1 MRAFASDKF
10 GEIAQLTLREV
21 DKPTA
26 GEGQVVVNVRAAAVN
41 PADLKVLGHRDGG
54 SFLHA
59 SKFPLILGYD
69 YSGVVTEVGVDSKV
83 YKVGDEVYGFL
94 PYARSTTAGTFAEY
108 VAVSEA
114 AAGPKPKQLSH
125 EQAAA
130 SATSAATALQGL
142 HKAKIATGH
151 TVLINGASG
160 GVGSYAVQV
169 AKTLGATV
177 IATAS
182 GGKVDYVKGLG
193 ADRVYDYKTTPLRE
207 ITERFDVV
215 FDVASTSSFGTCLPL
230 LKSGGCYVALLPGPG
245 LFLGIA
251 RSWFTSKRCTFIVVK
266 PIAADFAQLAT
277 WFDEGKL
284 KPILDASYPLAEL
297 PTAIERQRIGDIRGK
312 LAITIDAPAS

>member
-21 DKPTA
+21 EKPTA
-26 GEGQVVVNVRAAAVN
+26 GERQVVVNVRAAAVN

-59 SKFPLILGYD
+59 SKFPLMLGYD
-69 YSGVVTEVGVDSKV
+69 YSGVVTEVGVDSSM
-83 YKVGDEVYGFL
+83 YKVGDEIYGFL
-94 PYARSTTAGTFAEY
+94 PYARSTANGTFAEF
-108 VAVSEA
+108 VAVGEA
-114 AAGPKPKQLSH
+114 TAGPKPRKISH

-130 SATSAATALQGL
+130 AATSAATALQGL
-142 HKAKIATGH
+142 RKAKLAAGH

-160 GVGSYAVQV
+160 GVGSYVIQI

-182 GGKVDYVKGLG
+182 GSKVDYVKGLG
-193 ADRVYDYKTTPLRE
+193 ADRVYDYKTTPLRD
-207 ITERFDVV
+207 IAERFEVV
-215 FDVASTSSFGTCLPL
+215 FDVASTSSFGTCSPL
-230 LKSGGCYVALLPGPG
+230 LKRGGSYVALLPGPG
-245 LFLGIA
+245 LFLGMMRA
-251 RSWFTSKRCTFIVVK
+251 LFSSKRCTFIVVK

-284 KPILDASYPLAEL
+284 KPILDAIYPLAEL
-297 PTAIERQRIGDIRGK
+297 PAALERQRIGDIRGK
-312 LAITIDAPAS
+312 LAITIDAPA

>member
-1 MRAFASDKF
+1 MLAFACDKF
-10 GEIAQLTLREV
+10 GEIANLTLREI

-26 GEGQVVVNVRAAAVN
+26 APGQIVVNVRAAAVN

-59 SKFPLILGYD
+59 SKFPLVLGYD
-69 YSGVVTEVGVDSKV
+69 YSGVVTEVSASSAH
-83 YKVGDEVYGFL
+83 KVGDEVYGFL
-94 PYARSTTAGTFAEY
+94 PYARSTVAGTYAEY

-114 AAGPKPKQLSH
+114 AAGPKPHKLSH

-130 SATSAATALQGL
+130 AATSAATALQGL
-142 HKAKIATGH
+142 HKAKLAAGH

-160 GVGSYAVQV
+160 GVGSYAVQI

-182 GGKVDYVKGLG
+182 GGKADYVKGLG
-193 ADRVYDYKTTPLRE
+193 ADRVYDYKTTPLRAIE
-207 ITERFDVV
+207 ERFEVV
-215 FDVASTSSFGTCLPL
+215 FDVASTSSFGTCAPL
-230 LKSGGCYVALLPGPG
+230 LESGGSYVALLPVPG
-245 LFLGIA
+245 LFLGMA
-251 RSWFTSKRCTFIVVK
+251 RAVFSAKRCTFIIVK

-297 PTAIERQRIGDIRGK
+297 PAALERQRIGDIRGK
-312 LAITIDAPAS
+312 LAITIDPPTS